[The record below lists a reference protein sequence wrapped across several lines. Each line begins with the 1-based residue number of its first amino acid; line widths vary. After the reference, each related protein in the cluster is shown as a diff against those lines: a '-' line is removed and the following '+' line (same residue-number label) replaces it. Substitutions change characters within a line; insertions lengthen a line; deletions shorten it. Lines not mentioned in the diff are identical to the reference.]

1 MESNTTTAAPPTTTK
16 TTTTTTTNTKK
27 QTATKTN
34 TTQAT
39 TTKETCVLTPEVKTT
54 LINEINDMITFA
66 LNNGIILNNKII
78 SGLQT
83 NTTEELLTI
92 HSLLSQNVAPATPK
106 SIFYL
111 KYLNNQSRKG
121 SALSRL
127 PLVRNLIILAIFF
140 LFAFVGTALSPDVN
154 EVSLSKGIMNDQGW
168 SLLLN
173 LSFLC
178 SISGLGV
185 TFYLLK
191 TVSKSIQKGTLNP
204 EDAIYYTALIMLG
217 LISGLIL
224 SEIMSLYSESNSVS
238 MVNKSILALIG
249 GFSSDAIFSIF
260 QSFIIKIKSIFP
272 SESA

>member
-1 MESNTTTAAPPTTTK
+1 MESNTTTQVPPTTT
-16 TTTTTTTNTKK
+16 TTKAKK
-27 QTATKTN
+27 QTTTKA
-34 TTQAT
+34 AT
-39 TTKETCVLTPEVKTT
+39 TKATPSSETCVLTPEVKTT
-54 LINEINDMITFA
+54 LVNEINDMITFA
-66 LNNGIILNNKII
+66 LNNGIVLNNKII

-83 NTTEELLTI
+83 NNTEELLTI

-111 KYLNNQSRKG
+111 KYLNNQSKKG
-121 SALSRL
+121 SAISRL
-127 PLVRNLIILAIFF
+127 PLVRNLIILAVFF

-191 TVSKSIQKGTLNP
+191 TVSKAIQKGTLNP

-224 SEIMSLYSESNSVS
+224 SEIMSLYTESNSVS